1 MLMRIAEIL
10 LSVHFVQVVI
20 NMICSVA
27 SILCHLFQL
36 SALPDSPSFVQC
48 GSLAAVASILKHG
61 KREDLLPHAQLL
73 LKWIL
78 ASKYRENQN
87 TLVRKFGVKVVQRIG
102 KIYD

>member
-1 MLMRIAEIL
+1 
-10 LSVHFVQVVI
+10 
-20 NMICSVA
+20 
-27 SILCHLFQL
+27 
-36 SALPDSPSFVQC
+36 
-48 GSLAAVASILKHG
+48 LAAVASILKHG